1 MRVRVRF
8 TKHGKVRFTSHR
20 DTARIWERVL
30 RKAGIAVAYSEG
42 FSPRPK
48 LHFGLALS
56 TGYESD
62 AEYLDVDLATEP
74 TAAEVATFPERLTAA
89 LPPGM
94 QATAADRLA
103 PGSPSLQQAVT
114 CSRWRIEV
122 TDRDSAALAGPVA
135 DALGARTLPLT
146 RVRKG
151 VETTDDIRPYLAGL
165 RVGEPTVRGVELIAE
180 LGTQPRSLRPAEL
193 LRALDPAAE
202 EGLVVRTHQWIEH
215 DGVRAEPL
223 PVPQPEAE
231 RGRLPRLVG
240 ASVKAPYA
248 EARAS

>member
-1 MRVRVRF
+1 MRIRIRF

-30 RKAGIAVAYSEG
+30 RKAGVAAAYSEG

-62 AEYLDVDLATEP
+62 AEYLDVDLAADTTP
-74 TAAEVATFPERLTAA
+74 AELETFPDRLSSA

-94 QATAADRLA
+94 RATAAGTLA
-103 PGSPSLQQAVT
+103 PGEPSLQQAVT
-114 CSRWRIEV
+114 CCRWRIEV
-122 TDRDSAALAGPVA
+122 TDRDPAGLAGPVA
-135 DALGARTLPLT
+135 DALAADTLPLT

-151 VETTDDIRPYLAGL
+151 TETTDDIRPYVAGL
-165 RVGEPTVRGVELIAE
+165 RVGEPTARGVELVAE

-193 LRALDPAAE
+193 LQALDPAAE
-202 EGLVVRTHQWIEH
+202 PGLVVRTHQWIEH

-223 PVPQPEAE
+223 TVHTLEAE
-231 RGRLPRLVG
+231 RGPAPCPAG
-240 ASVKAPYA
+240 ATVEAPYA